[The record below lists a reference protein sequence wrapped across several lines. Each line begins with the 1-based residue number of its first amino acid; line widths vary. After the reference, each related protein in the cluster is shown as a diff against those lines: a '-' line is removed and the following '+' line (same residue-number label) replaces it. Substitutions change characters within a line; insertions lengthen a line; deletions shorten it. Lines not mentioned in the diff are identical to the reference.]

1 MDTEDSGADVF
12 MNPVEKSPALV
23 DLNDPVASRRDAL
36 IKMGKFAAYT
46 APMLAVL
53 LTANRVEAGGG
64 PGRDACRY
72 NAATNSCYCSPG
84 IGCCHGKIPPK
95 C

>member
-1 MDTEDSGADVF
+1 MNSEDSSANEFV
-12 MNPVEKSPALV
+12 NLVENASAPVDP
-23 DLNDPVASRRDAL
+23 NDPVASRRDAL

-46 APMLAVL
+46 APILAVL
-53 LTANRVEAGGG
+53 LTANQSEAGG
-64 PGRDACRY
+64 PGGDACRY

-84 IGCCHGKIPPK
+84 IGCCNKKTPPK